1 MRVSCIATSVFLLA
15 LSAVASTQAQSP
27 AITPANSGN
36 ASDVK
41 SPYNGTTL
49 DGSIPPSKNFDIA
62 QFRLW
67 YPDNVPSLRG
77 IALLVP
83 GSNGDGRASAQ
94 DTVWQAFAVKHQLA
108 LVACYFKDKQHEQNF
123 IEDYIKVS
131 DGSGDALLSAINEFA
146 QKSKHAE
153 LSTAPMLLWGMSAG
167 GQFNYE
173 FVAWKPER
181 VIAFVVNKGGIY
193 YSALVSRAARAVP
206 GLLFVGGKDLE
217 FRTNTIVGLFAVNR
231 RAGALWALSEEPSAA
246 HIVGRSRDL
255 AIPFYEDVMAVR
267 LPAIPGPLKPMTE
280 KPAFIGDFK
289 QKTFAP
295 TSDGPAPAFPTAW
308 LPTERVAKVWQAILT
323 EQPLP
328 PNSQ

>member
-1 MRVSCIATSVFLLA
+1 MRLSLIIVVAMLCVAPATPHA
-15 LSAVASTQAQSP
+15 QASTP
-27 AITPANSGN
+27 ASRATA
-36 ASDVK
+36 VK

-49 DGSIPPSKNFDIA
+49 EGMIPSGKNFDIA

-67 YPDNVPSLRG
+67 YPDNVATLRG
-77 IALLVP
+77 IVLLVP

-94 DTVWQAFAVKHQLA
+94 DTVWQAFAAKHKLA
-108 LVACYFKDKQHEQNF
+108 LVACYFKDKQHDQNF
-123 IEDYIKVS
+123 IEEYIKVS
-131 DGSGDALLSAINEFA
+131 DGSGDALLTAINDFA
-146 QKSKHAE
+146 TTSKHAE

-193 YSALVSRAARAVP
+193 YSALLPRAARAVP

-231 RAGALWALSEEPSAA
+231 RGGALWALSEEPGAA

-255 AIPFYEDVMAVR
+255 ALPFYEDVMAVR
-267 LPAIPGPLKPMTE
+267 LPATPGPLKPMPDQ
-280 KPAFIGDFK
+280 PAFIGDFK
-289 QKTFAP
+289 TKTFAP
-295 TSDGPAPAFPTAW
+295 TANGPAPGFPTAW
-308 LPTERVAKVWQAILT
+308 LPSERVARMWQAILA
-323 EQPLP
+323 EQPFP
-328 PNSQ
+328 SKP